1 MLMLMSQDPGKR
13 KIAAILLVSVIGLIL
28 AYLLLNRAPTVTS
41 FEECV
46 AAGNPIMESY
56 PEQCNHNGKTYVR
69 DISNIPTSADDAPE
83 GSIHILPVPEVVSA
97 LKAFVAAEEN
107 VEEGA
112 VIILSAYEKDWSDS
126 CLGLGGP
133 AESCLAAI
141 TPGYKVTVQVR
152 GEEQVYRTNEDGSS
166 IRVE

>member
-1 MLMLMSQDPGKR
+1 MLMLLSQDPAKR
-13 KIAAILLVSVIGLIL
+13 KIAAMLLVSVIGLIIG
-28 AYLLLNRAPTVTS
+28 YLLLNRAPTVTS

-69 DISNIPTSADDAPE
+69 QVSDIPTSADDAPE
-83 GSIHILPVPEVVSA
+83 GSIHNLPVPDAVSA
-97 LKAFVAAEEN
+97 VKAFVAEMES
-107 VEEGA
+107 VEEGT
-112 VIILSAYEKDWSDS
+112 VIILAAYEKDWSDS

-141 TPGYKVTVQVR
+141 TPGYEVSVQVK
-152 GEEQVYRTNEDGSS
+152 GEEQVYRTNEDGTV
-166 IRVE
+166 IRTE